1 MKKKVTRSRA
11 RHAKKRKKASA
22 VILIRGTSTVTNVV
36 AMVTAIVLGVVIVG
50 VYLAIG
56 TYVPSMLQQSG
67 VGNSTVYNQ
76 VQSQLTNVGGQWTNA
91 LNILML
97 TVIIIA
103 LGVIIRELR
112 GWGGL
117 AGGA

>member
-1 MKKKVTRSRA
+1 MKKKVRASRS
-11 RHAKKRKKASA
+11 RHAKKRRAAA

-36 AMVTAIVLGVVIVG
+36 AMVTAIVLGVVIIG

-56 TYVPSMLQQSG
+56 TYVPDMLRKTG
-67 VGNSTVYNQ
+67 VGNATVYGQ
-76 VQSQLTNVGGQWTNA
+76 VQSQLSNVSSQWGNA

-103 LGVIIRELR
+103 LGVIIKELR